1 MMHIRSQLI
10 MSFVLIALIPLS
22 MLTAVLTYFILQ
34 LQDQIS
40 NLYTGAVEITAKL
53 VQGNDNLIHMRSITV
68 KHILATTAEEK
79 QKIEEQVQSD
89 ETSFLHT
96 LLDYKKITNFPLQ
109 IRILQDRNLES
120 MIPYENNLLADV
132 HSDFREFLAERD
144 KTLSLSNE
152 GRNEE
157 AIAQWAGPAND
168 RLDKLRSDYNKLVD
182 LNIDLA
188 RIMYEESQS
197 VTQRAFTVGLL
208 TAAGS
213 AGAAGVVAI
222 FFSRK
227 LTPPLEEVERN
238 ARKEIEKFIA
248 EAKSVAKPPAAE
260 HNGSAESATEKI
272 STDLDI
278 GPVILIQSTS
288 YHHGSSDEAK
298 SQSAMVL
305 DDILEKSLS
314 QEAGNKLVI
323 MTRKGSNLYYKARKS
338 KALIYVLSS
347 SIQNPIETSE
357 EGLLIISINQ
367 TSLILEAIKH
377 TLQENPSATIIL
389 DSATELVHRLGF
401 EKVFPLIQNISDLTS
416 SFPQSRVVILI
427 NKHAHEVRIVE
438 ALASIVNIFVE

>member
-22 MLTAVLTYFILQ
+22 MLTAIFTYFILQ

-53 VQGNDNLIHMRSITV
+53 VQGSDNLMHMRSITA
-68 KHILATTAEEK
+68 KHILATTIEEK

-89 ETSFLHT
+89 ETSFLRT
-96 LLDYKKITNFPLQ
+96 LLDYKKITDFPLQ
-109 IRILQDRNLES
+109 IQILQSRNLAS
-120 MIPYENNLLADV
+120 MIPYENDLLAEI
-132 HSDFREFLAERD
+132 HNDFRGFLAERD

-152 GRNEE
+152 GKNEE

-197 VTQRAFTVGLL
+197 VTQRAFTMGLL
-208 TAAGS
+208 TTAGS
-213 AGAAGVVAI
+213 AGAAGAVAI
-222 FFSRK
+222 LFSRK

-248 EAKSVAKPPAAE
+248 EAKSVAQPAAE
-260 HNGSAESATEKI
+260 HNDSATTEKI
-272 STDLDI
+272 SADLDI
-278 GPVILIQSTS
+278 GPVILIQSTG
-288 YHHGSSDEAK
+288 YHHGSPDEAK
-298 SQSAMVL
+298 SQPAMVL

-357 EGLLIISINQ
+357 DGLLIISVNQ
-367 TSLILEAIKH
+367 TSLILEAIKR

-438 ALASIVNIFVE
+438 ALASIANIFVE

>member
-53 VQGNDNLIHMRSITV
+53 TQGSDNLIHMRSITV

-89 ETSFLHT
+89 ETGFLRT
-96 LLDYKKITNFPLQ
+96 LLDYKKITDFPLQ
-109 IRILQDRNLES
+109 IPILQGRNLES

-132 HSDFREFLAERD
+132 HSDFREFLAEKD

-157 AIAQWAGPAND
+157 AIAQWAGPASD
-168 RLDKLRSDYNKLVD
+168 RLDKLRSDYTKLVD

-197 VTQRAFTVGLL
+197 VTQRAFTMGLL

-213 AGAAGVVAI
+213 AGAAGAVAI

-260 HNGSAESATEKI
+260 HNDSAAATEKI

-278 GPVILIQSTS
+278 GPVILIQSTG
-288 YHHGSSDEAK
+288 YHHGSPDEAK

-305 DDILEKSLS
+305 DDILEKSFQ

-357 EGLLIISINQ
+357 DGLLIISVNQ
-367 TSLILEAIKH
+367 TSLILEAIKR

-389 DSATELVHRLGF
+389 DNATELVHRLGF
-401 EKVFPLIQNISDLTS
+401 EKVFPLIQNISDLAS